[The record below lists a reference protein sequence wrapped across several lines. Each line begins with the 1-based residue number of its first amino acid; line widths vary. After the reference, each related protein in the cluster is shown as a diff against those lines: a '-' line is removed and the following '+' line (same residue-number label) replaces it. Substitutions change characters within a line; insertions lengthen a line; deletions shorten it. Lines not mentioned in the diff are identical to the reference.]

1 MPALLLGSIGVLA
14 ETSDLQRQSFND
26 AFAEAGLD
34 WSWSREA
41 YAEMLKESGGRDRIA
56 TEAER
61 RGETVDA
68 DALHARKSALF
79 QQRLSEGVP
88 LRDGVAETMEAARAR
103 GWQVAMVSGTSPE
116 NVDAILAATN
126 LTRDSFDLV
135 TDGSEE
141 LPRKPDPAIYYLALE
156 RLGVAPDAALA
167 VEDNP
172 DGLTAAQAAGID
184 CIAYPGALHDPAGF
198 ADARAVTDR
207 LSLPPEA

>member
-14 ETSDLQRQSFND
+14 ETSDLQRQAFNE

-34 WSWSREA
+34 WEWSRDT
-41 YAEMLKESGGRDRIA
+41 YAELLRDSGGRDRIA
-56 TEAER
+56 SEADK

-68 DALHARKSALF
+68 DALHARKSTLF
-79 QQRLSEGVP
+79 QRRLVEGVP
-88 LRDGVAETMEAARAR
+88 LRDGVAQTMEDARAR
-103 GWQVAMVSGTSPE
+103 GWKIAMVSGTSVA

-126 LTRDSFDLV
+126 LTRADFDVV

-156 RLGVAPDAALA
+156 RLGVAPDATLA

-172 DGLTAAQAAGID
+172 DGLTAARAAGID
-184 CIAYPGALHDPAGF
+184 CIAFPGALHDAANFDG
-198 ADARAVTDR
+198 AQTVTDR
-207 LSLPPEA
+207 LSLP